1 MFSKATVD
9 GYRTVAPG
17 VELRVRCH
25 GAATMLTEFRLAA
38 GHELPTH
45 SHPHEQTGY
54 LVRGRIRLR
63 IGPQDYEAT
72 PGDSWCVAGG
82 TEHGATIL
90 EDSIAV
96 EVFSP
101 VREDFLPGGRDS

>member
-1 MFSKATVD
+1 MFTSHSAD
-9 GYRTVAPG
+9 GYRTLAPG
-17 VELRVRCH
+17 VELRVLSY
-25 GAATMLTEFRLAA
+25 GESTMLTEFRLAA
-38 GHELPTH
+38 GHELPAH

-54 LVRGRIRLR
+54 LVRGRITLR
-63 IGPQDYEAT
+63 IGAESHDVA

-101 VREDFLPGGRDS
+101 IREDFLASRP